1 MDQRLDDLSRWASA
15 EIKRFA
21 DAEISANV
29 ETVSG
34 DASFRRYFRMT
45 FRDRSWILVDAPP
58 AHEDCGRFIRIATAW
73 HKAGVRVPGVIAVDT
88 ERGFML
94 LEDFGNQL
102 LWGRLHRE
110 GIRLDEIS
118 GLYQVAIDQLLHLQS
133 VKPDALPPYDATLLY
148 NEMALF
154 RDWLCQKQ
162 LAMELTDAEL
172 ELLESVFQTLIANIL
187 AQPVV
192 TVHRDYH
199 SRNLMVLSDNELGI
213 IDFQD
218 AVAGAPTYDLMSLL
232 RDSYV
237 RWPTEVVDELMAYY
251 WQKARQQGVYLGG
264 WEQLV
269 QDADWMGLQRQIKV
283 AGIFARLNLR
293 DGKAAYL
300 ADIPNTVRYLRDA
313 AGRYEEFAPFCQWLD
328 KRFLPALAQLSE
340 QP

>member
-1 MDQRLDDLSRWASA
+1 MDQRLDDLSRWARA
-15 EIKRFA
+15 EISRHA

-34 DASFRRYFRMT
+34 DASFRRYFRMS

-73 HKAGVRVPGVIAVDT
+73 LNAGARVPAVIAADLAQ
-88 ERGFML
+88 GFML

-110 GIRLDEIS
+110 GITLDDVA
-118 GLYQVAIDQLLHLQS
+118 GLYRTAIDQLLQLQT
-133 VKPDALPPYDATLLY
+133 VKPDNLPPYDATLLY

-154 RDWLCQKQ
+154 RDWLCQQQ
-162 LAMELTDAEL
+162 LGMELSDAEIA
-172 ELLESVFQTLIANIL
+172 LLEDVFQTLIANIL

-199 SRNLMVLSDNELGI
+199 SRNLMVLSDTELGI

-218 AVAGAPTYDLMSLL
+218 AVAGAPTYDLVSLL

-237 RWPTEVVDELMAYY
+237 RWPTALVDELLADY
-251 WQKARQQGVYLGG
+251 WQKARQQGIYLNS
-264 WEQLV
+264 WEQF
-269 QDADWMGLQRQIKV
+269 QKDADWMAMQRQLKV

-300 ADIPNTVRYLRDA
+300 ADIPNTVQYLRA
-313 AGRYEEFAPFCQWLD
+313 AVGRYPQLDNFCQWLD
-328 KRFLPALAQLSE
+328 ERFLPALAQLETSA
-340 QP
+340 